1 MGAAKGIKGLG
12 RAATRPIG
20 ALGGGLLGGGRKK
33 PGKGILGQVINSGA
47 LGGGV
52 VGGMLGGGRPPK
64 RGGKGGYGGRIG
76 QGGMGT
82 MDFIDKD
89 RDGTDDRYQ
98 GGPGQPWQSS
108 GKGGKRRPGVGI
120 SPGGRGP
127 IRRPKQD
134 FSQWDFASAGSAD
147 AQGKGA
153 LGLKDFE
160 SAIKQGAR
168 HSDLQAMR
176 QAARKKGVKVGGKVD
191 EYLMQNFGLGANEKW
206 ADKGVARGQIHQESG
221 EEGAKILRK
230 TDKRRYGANK
240 AGFGKADWYH
250 DLTEADP
257 TLGTDSGS
265 GDALRRM
272 KYSPTLMRGLFQ
284 KAKDQ
289 GTQIG
294 GWVKEEMRNYAKSK
308 DPTNYRTNFRRDTG
322 TTNFGYRGPG
332 EKPADNPSG
341 RYGDNTRPGKG
352 WRHHG
357 IK

>member
-20 ALGGGLLGGGRKK
+20 ALGGGLFGGRKK